1 MEVIWLIKYL
11 LNILIDKGV
20 SLFFLL
26 IIECRNVN
34 MMMNV
39 SKVFVIIFYL
49 GFMFCI
55 MLRIV
60 DLFMMV
66 LYIFSG

>member
-1 MEVIWLIKYL
+1 MEVVIE
-11 LNILIDKGV
+11 ILIDKGV

-55 MLRIV
+55 ELRIV
-60 DLFMMV
+60 DLFMMF

>member
-1 MEVIWLIKYL
+1 ME
-11 LNILIDKGV
+11 ILIDKGV